1 MDDQEERMENKT
13 YRSLKLFTLDIIQ
26 VILQILKSL
35 IKIKKPLELKTHLS
49 LNLSI
54 KPLKFRF

>member
-1 MDDQEERMENKT
+1 MDDQEEKMENKT

-35 IKIKKPLELKTHLS
+35 IKIKK
-49 LNLSI
+49 NY
-54 KPLKFRF
+54 